1 MSDDASAW
9 TPPHCPNPQCDSHQK
24 SLGWRF
30 KKAGFF
36 RRERAPHRVQ
46 RYRCSRCDR
55 NFSSQTFSTTYWL
68 KRPDCL
74 EPVFLAEVN
83 GSGHRQI
90 ARQLSI
96 SHATVQRHVERLGRH
111 CLLVHESL
119 RSRARARIATEDCVL
134 DGLGAFA
141 GGQYWP
147 FELTTVIGARSYYSH
162 DFTVTEKR
170 RAGRQRP
177 DQKARRARYEARLGR
192 PDPRGL
198 KRDVLELVEASLPE
212 RVPIVLRS
220 DEKKEYGW
228 ALARLPGHRI
238 TRETTHSKKP
248 RTPRNRLFPINA
260 HHGFLRHSG
269 ANHKRE
275 TIAFSKRLQ
284 AAIYRHAIFQA
295 WRNLV
300 KAASERRPYQTP
312 AQRLGVTQRRW
323 TAAEILGRRR
333 FVTRMRLR
341 PRVAAYY
348 GGEVRSR
355 FCAREREHA
364 LRYAF

>member
-1 MSDDASAW
+1 M
-9 TPPHCPNPQCDSHQK
+9 
-24 SLGWRF
+24 
-30 KKAGFF
+30 
-36 RRERAPHRVQ
+36 
-46 RYRCSRCDR
+46 
-55 NFSSQTFSTTYWL
+55 
-68 KRPDCL
+68 
-74 EPVFLAEVN
+74 
-83 GSGHRQI
+83 
-90 ARQLSI
+90 
-96 SHATVQRHVERLGRH
+96 QRHVERLGRH

-170 RAGRQRP
+170 RAGRHRP

-228 ALARLPGHRI
+228 ALARLPAHRI

-275 TIAFSKRLQ
+275 TIAFSKRRQSALYRL
-284 AAIYRHAIFQA
+284 AIWVV
-295 WRNLV
+295 WRNYM
-300 KAASERRPYQTP
+300 KDRSENRRKGTP
-312 AQRLGVTQRRW
+312 ANALGITKG
-323 TAAEILGRRR
+323 ALSLADL
-333 FVTRMRLR
+333 L
-341 PRVAAYY
+341 
-348 GGEVRSR
+348 
-355 FCAREREHA
+355 RERLIPGRTSPFRGWLTDCYFGRITTRAIENCAEHRA
-364 LRYAF
+364 RFAI